1 MLSRRNVRIKVMQ
14 SVYNWFQDKQLSEK
28 GVVRS
33 YRQHVAISYELLI
46 FNTRNLIL
54 ISRMSMDDKS
64 WRKGKFLPTEKDR
77 QFRPMLYENSVI
89 AALEENETYRNFN
102 KDLFNQHLDVS
113 QAKKI
118 YLEFS
123 KSDEYLNYLSN
134 VEPTVTDHV
143 EILLELWKFLCQHN
157 LYIEL
162 VYDAYPNWI
171 DDDSLVKGFIKRLI
185 KGIVEDEELLK
196 QYKPDHETV
205 DEFGRCLLED
215 VVEHFD
221 EYDQQLIPYLNNW
234 EIDRIALVDRI
245 LIKMALSEFIKF
257 PSIPTKVTLNEYVD
271 IAKMYSTDK
280 SKDFINGILDALLKD
295 LMASDTVRKTG
306 RGLIQ

>member
-14 SVYNWFQDKQLSEK
+14 SVYSWFQDKELSEMA
-28 GVVRS
+28 VVRN
-33 YRQHVAISYELLI
+33 YKQQVAISYELLI

-54 ISRMSMDDKS
+54 ISRMSMDDKN
-64 WRKGKFLPTEKDR
+64 WRKEKYLPTENDR
-77 QFRPMLYENSVI
+77 LFQPVLYQNPVI
-89 AALEENETYRNFN
+89 SALEENETYLKFT
-102 KDLFNQHLDVS
+102 KDSFNQHLDVA
-113 QAKKI
+113 QARKI
-118 YLEFS
+118 YVEFS
-123 KSDEYLNYLSN
+123 KTPEYLNYLAVNNPSLS
-134 VEPTVTDHV
+134 DHIH
-143 EILLELWKFLCQHN
+143 ILLELWKFLCHHH

-162 VYDAYPNWI
+162 VYDAYPCWI
-171 DDDSLVKGFIKRLI
+171 DDDSLVKGFLKRLI
-185 KGIVEDEELLK
+185 KGITEDQELLR

-205 DEFGRCLLED
+205 NEFGKSLLED

-221 EYDQQLIPYLNNW
+221 EYDQQLIPYLQNW
-234 EIDRIALVDRI
+234 EIERIATVDRI

-271 IAKMYSTDK
+271 IAKMYSTEK

-295 LMASDTVRKTG
+295 LIASDTVRKTG